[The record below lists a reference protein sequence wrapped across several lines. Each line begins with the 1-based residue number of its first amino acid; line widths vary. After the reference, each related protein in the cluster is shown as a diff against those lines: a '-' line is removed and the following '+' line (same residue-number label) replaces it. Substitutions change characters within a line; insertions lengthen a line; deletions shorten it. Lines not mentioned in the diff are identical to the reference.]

1 MAMTVPVPDEVHRAL
16 EDRARAVGITV
27 EAYVA
32 DVLTR
37 AVQPDPLEAFIGIGA
52 SGRTDALE
60 MRGSRRELAARKLA
74 EGLSSL

>member
-1 MAMTVPVPDEVHRAL
+1 MTVPVPDEVHRAL

-27 EAYVA
+27 EAYAA

-37 AVQPDPLEAFIGIGA
+37 VVQPDPLEAFIGIGA
-52 SGRTDALE
+52 SGRTDALD
-60 MRGSRRELAARKLA
+60 MRDSRRELAARKLA